1 MLQWMLNLSII
12 KKMIL
17 LVGTLLVLLIGVAG
31 YSVLKMNLVAKEV
44 AMIAHEN
51 MPLIKMSSS
60 VVIKQLES
68 EIALEKAFRAAEL
81 HSSEEQSVEHYL
93 RLAVQLHQDINQDI
107 KSSEQLLANADQLAV
122 TEYDKQRFRALE
134 QSMYRIEEAHQA
146 YLDNV
151 TLFEKQFAQGASA
164 TQLVHLLEQLEVQQK
179 QINRQLIDFTVE
191 LETMTQDSV
200 NLTEEIE
207 NNALLGLLI
216 LASVSLIF
224 GLAMGLFI
232 SRATLTGVR
241 KIRDAAA
248 KMEQGQ
254 FDFTLSVD
262 SRDELGQLAQSI
274 NKTVTTLSGLLAE
287 VNDRAVNIS
296 SMATELASISDDNQN
311 AVVEQQSN
319 TEQIATAMAQI
330 AATVT
335 ELAAS
340 AEGASHN
347 SDVAQQRVQQCDDLM
362 QKMVEE
368 ISSLVNNAQHASQ
381 SILAV
386 QESTEQIHQFINV
399 VSAIAE
405 QTNLLA
411 LNASIEAARAGEQ
424 GRGFAVVADEVRA
437 LANRSQEATSE
448 IGGLIDNLVRSAK
461 MAHDDFKTNHDTTI
475 SSSSKVAQS
484 QDMLASIRHAIEEL
498 SQASHQVA
506 VASEQQSVTIED
518 MNVRIT
524 SVKDK
529 GDVVLQG
536 ATHSTSACHSLSEDV
551 VVLKT
556 LIGQFK
562 TQTVSST

>member
-1 MLQWMLNLSII
+1 MFQWMLNLSII
-12 KKMIL
+12 KKMAL
-17 LVGTLLVLLIGVAG
+17 LVGTLLVLLVGVAG
-31 YSVLKMNLVAKEV
+31 YSVFKMNLVAKEV
-44 AMIAHEN
+44 SMIAHEN
-51 MPLIKMSSS
+51 MPLIKMSST

-81 HSSEEQSVEHYL
+81 HSSEEQSVEQYL
-93 RLAVQLHQDINQDI
+93 QSAVALHREINQEI
-107 KSSEQLLANADQLAV
+107 KSSEQLLAKADQLAA
-122 TEYDKQRFRALE
+122 TEDDKVRFRALE
-134 QSMYRIEEAHQA
+134 QAMFAIEKGHQM

-151 TLFEKQFAQGASA
+151 ERFEQQFKQGASA
-164 TQLVHLLEQLEVQQK
+164 KVLVDLLETLESQQK
-179 QINRQLIDFTVE
+179 QLNQQLWNFTLE
-191 LETMTQDSV
+191 LETMTQDAV

-207 NNALLGLLI
+207 YKALFGLII
-216 LASVSLIF
+216 LATVSLVF
-224 GLAMGLFI
+224 GLGMGLFI
-232 SRATLTGVR
+232 SRATLNGVR
-241 KIRDAAA
+241 KVRDAAA

-254 FDFTLSVD
+254 FDFTLEVNSQ
-262 SRDELGQLAQSI
+262 DELGQLAQSI

-296 SMATELASISDDNQN
+296 SMATELASISDDNHN

-362 QKMVEE
+362 QKMVKE

-386 QESTEQIHQFINV
+386 QESTEQIHQFVNV
-399 VSAIAE
+399 VNAIAE

-448 IGGLIDNLVRSAK
+448 IGNLIDNLIRNAK
-461 MAHDDFKTNHDTTI
+461 TAHDDFKANHETTL
-475 SSSSKVAQS
+475 SSSTKVAEGQG
-484 QDMLASIRHAIEEL
+484 MLASIRHAIEEL
-498 SQASHQVA
+498 SQVSHQVA

-524 SVKDK
+524 SVRDQ

-536 ATHSTSACHSLSEDV
+536 ATHSTSACHFLSEDV
-551 VVLKT
+551 VVLKS
-556 LIGQFK
+556 LIGRFK
-562 TQTVSST
+562 TQTVTTA